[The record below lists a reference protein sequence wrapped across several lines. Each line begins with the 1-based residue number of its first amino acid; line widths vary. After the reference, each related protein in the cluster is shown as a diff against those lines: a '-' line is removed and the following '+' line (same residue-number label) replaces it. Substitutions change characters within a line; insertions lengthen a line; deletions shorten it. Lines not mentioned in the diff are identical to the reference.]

1 MYFKIKGFKGL
12 KKMTKLDMAPITIL
26 VGKNGSG
33 KSSAISA
40 LDNIKNISSLG
51 SRFKDNKMESFLDFT
66 LPKRTDFGVE
76 IGGELEYAIPINLS
90 FFKDKFELRT
100 RYSANT
106 DLIYLS
112 RFEIFNITKD
122 ETLFHLGGEKLI
134 AEDEWGKTVEALTVS
149 IQINLDY
156 LIDEFKRLKNIK
168 PFDMEEFRK
177 LVVNTPP
184 EESQDIEQQERE
196 KFKEFIRNLLQVGFD
211 DYKDD
216 SAPQLEFEDQQN
228 VIKALLDNF
237 QDLKSTLEDLSLFVL
252 KKEDEILD
260 QDNYINELTSSIQNG
275 MEFKYSNTLPGIS
288 DLLIALFDEKSIHNL
303 FSNNSLSSIQL
314 NNTDTGYNL
323 PEALGAEI
331 TSTPL
336 FKELI
341 DSMLFDNIHSNT
353 SYLLKEAKFTY
364 IPPNKI
370 SKYSTENG
378 TSTSFV
384 LKAYSKALKNA
395 GYSDKPS
402 SFFINY
408 WFKKFNII
416 EDEVDLDLAI
426 KMLENS
432 RELEKEGY
440 GIQQIIPLIIIL
452 SLSEKLHNSDLT
464 DDKDQWM
471 KSMFDQYLNTKK
483 FLIEEPEANLHPS
496 FQSKLADLFLDAW
509 IKYDHEFVI
518 ETHSEYLIRKLQYH
532 VGSGKID
539 PSVIN
544 IYYFDKDEEPRKIN
558 INKDG
563 SLSEEFGPGFYDEA
577 DNIAIEI
584 FKLNKNQLN

>member
-40 LDNIKNISSLG
+40 LDNIKNIYSLG

-76 IGGELEYAIPINLS
+76 IGGELEYAFPINLS

-100 RYSANT
+100 QYSANT

-149 IQINLDY
+149 IKINLDY

-196 KFKEFIRNLLQVGFD
+196 KFEEFIRNLQVGFD

-216 SAPQLEFEDQQN
+216 FKLKNTALN
-228 VIKALLDNF
+228 VIKARADNF
-237 QDLKSTLEDLSLFVL
+237 QYLESTLEDLSLFAL
-252 KKEDEILD
+252 KKDDKLID
-260 QDNYINELTSSIQNG
+260 AGDYIDKLAPSIQNG
-275 MEFKYSNTLPGIS
+275 MEFKYSHTLPGIS

-364 IPPNKI
+364 IPPNRI
-370 SKYSTENG
+370 SKYSTENE
-378 TSTSFV
+378 TSSGFALNT
-384 LKAYSKALKNA
+384 YSKALKNA
-395 GYSDKPS
+395 GYSDKSS

>member
-100 RYSANT
+100 QYNANT

-149 IQINLDY
+149 IKINLDY

-196 KFKEFIRNLLQVGFD
+196 KFEEFIRNLQVGFD

-216 SAPQLEFEDQQN
+216 FKLKNTALN
-228 VIKALLDNF
+228 VIKARADNF
-237 QDLKSTLEDLSLFVL
+237 QYLESTLEDLSLFAL
-252 KKEDEILD
+252 KKDDKLID
-260 QDNYINELTSSIQNG
+260 AGDYIDKLAPSIQNG
-275 MEFKYSNTLPGIS
+275 MEFKYSHTLPGIS

-364 IPPNKI
+364 IPPNRV
-370 SKYSTENG
+370 SKYSTENE
-378 TSTSFV
+378 TSSGFALNT
-384 LKAYSKALKNA
+384 YSKALKNA
-395 GYSDKPS
+395 GYSDKSS

>member
-100 RYSANT
+100 QYNANT

-149 IQINLDY
+149 IKINLDY

-196 KFKEFIRNLLQVGFD
+196 KFEEFIRNLQVGFD

-216 SAPQLEFEDQQN
+216 FKLKNTALN
-228 VIKALLDNF
+228 VIKARADNF
-237 QDLKSTLEDLSLFVL
+237 QYLESTLEDLSLFAL
-252 KKEDEILD
+252 KKDDKLID
-260 QDNYINELTSSIQNG
+260 AGDYIDKLAPSIQNG
-275 MEFKYSNTLPGIS
+275 MEFKYSHTLPGIS

-323 PEALGAEI
+323 PKALGAEI

-364 IPPNKI
+364 IPPNRV
-370 SKYSTENG
+370 SKYSTENE
-378 TSTSFV
+378 TSSGFALNT
-384 LKAYSKALKNA
+384 YSKALKNA
-395 GYSDKPS
+395 GYSDKSS

-471 KSMFDQYLNTKK
+471 KSMYDQYLNTKK

>member
-40 LDNIKNISSLG
+40 LDNIKNIYSLG

-134 AEDEWGKTVEALTVS
+134 AEDEWGKTIEALTVS
-149 IQINLDY
+149 IKINLDY
-156 LIDEFKRLKNIK
+156 LIDEFNRLKNIK

-177 LVVNTPP
+177 LVVNTTP

-196 KFKEFIRNLLQVGFD
+196 KFEEFIRNLQVGFD

-216 SAPQLEFEDQQN
+216 FKLKNSALN
-228 VIKALLDNF
+228 VITARADNF
-237 QDLKSTLEDLSLFVL
+237 QYLESTLEDLSLFTL
-252 KKEDEILD
+252 KKDDKLID
-260 QDNYINELTSSIQNG
+260 AGDYIDKLASLIQNG
-275 MEFKYSNTLPGIS
+275 MEFKYSHTIPGIS
-288 DLLIALFDEKSIHNL
+288 GLLIALFDEKSIHNL

-364 IPPNKI
+364 IPPNRI
-370 SKYSTENG
+370 SKYSTKNE
-378 TSTSFV
+378 TSSGFALNT
-384 LKAYSKALKNA
+384 YSKALKNA
-395 GYSDKPS
+395 GYSDKSS

>member
-40 LDNIKNISSLG
+40 LDNIKNIYSLG

-100 RYSANT
+100 QYNANT

-149 IQINLDY
+149 IKINLDY

-196 KFKEFIRNLLQVGFD
+196 KFEEFIRNLQVGFD

-216 SAPQLEFEDQQN
+216 FKLKNTALN
-228 VIKALLDNF
+228 VIKARADNF
-237 QDLKSTLEDLSLFVL
+237 QYLESTLEDLSLFAL
-252 KKEDEILD
+252 KKDDKLID
-260 QDNYINELTSSIQNG
+260 AGDYIDKLAPSIQNG
-275 MEFKYSNTLPGIS
+275 MEFKYSHTLPGIS

-364 IPPNKI
+364 IPPNRV
-370 SKYSTENG
+370 SKYSTENE
-378 TSTSFV
+378 TSSGFALNT
-384 LKAYSKALKNA
+384 YSKALKNA
-395 GYSDKPS
+395 GYSDKSS

>member
-76 IGGELEYAIPINLS
+76 IGGELEYAFPINLS

-100 RYSANT
+100 QYSANT

-149 IQINLDY
+149 IKINLDY

-196 KFKEFIRNLLQVGFD
+196 KFEEFIRNLQVGFD

-216 SAPQLEFEDQQN
+216 FKLKNTALN
-228 VIKALLDNF
+228 VIKARADNF
-237 QDLKSTLEDLSLFVL
+237 QYLESTLEDLSLFAL
-252 KKEDEILD
+252 KKDDKLID
-260 QDNYINELTSSIQNG
+260 AGDYIDKLASSIQNG
-275 MEFKYSNTLPGIS
+275 MEFKYSHTLPGIS

-364 IPPNKI
+364 IPPNRI
-370 SKYSTENG
+370 SKYSTENE
-378 TSTSFV
+378 TSSGFALNT
-384 LKAYSKALKNA
+384 YSKALKNA
-395 GYSDKPS
+395 GYSDKSS

-563 SLSEEFGPGFYDEA
+563 SLSEGFGPGFYDEA
-577 DNIAIEI
+577 DNIAIEL
-584 FKLNKNQLN
+584 FMLNNKRLN

>member
-40 LDNIKNISSLG
+40 LDNIKNIYSLG

-90 FFKDKFELRT
+90 FFEDNFELRT
-100 RYSANT
+100 KYSANT

-149 IQINLDY
+149 IKINLDY

-196 KFKEFIRNLLQVGFD
+196 KFEEFIRNLQVGFD

-216 SAPQLEFEDQQN
+216 FKLKNTALN
-228 VIKALLDNF
+228 VIKARADNF
-237 QDLKSTLEDLSLFVL
+237 QYLESTLEDLSLFAL
-252 KKEDEILD
+252 KKDDKLID
-260 QDNYINELTSSIQNG
+260 AGDYIDKLASSIQNG
-275 MEFKYSNTLPGIS
+275 MEFKYSHTLPGIS
-288 DLLIALFDEKSIHNL
+288 DLLIALFDEKSMHNL

-364 IPPNKI
+364 IPPNRI
-370 SKYSTENG
+370 SKYSTENE
-378 TSTSFV
+378 TSSGFALNT
-384 LKAYSKALKNA
+384 YSKALKNA
-395 GYSDKPS
+395 GYSDKSS

>member
-76 IGGELEYAIPINLS
+76 IGGELEYAFPINLS

-100 RYSANT
+100 QYSANT

-134 AEDEWGKTVEALTVS
+134 AEDEWGKTIEALTVS
-149 IQINLDY
+149 IKINLDY
-156 LIDEFKRLKNIK
+156 LIDEFNRLKNIK

-196 KFKEFIRNLLQVGFD
+196 KFEEFIRNLQVGFD

-216 SAPQLEFEDQQN
+216 FKLKNTALN
-228 VIKALLDNF
+228 VIKARTDNF
-237 QDLKSTLEDLSLFVL
+237 QYLESTLEDLSLFAL
-252 KKEDEILD
+252 KKDDKLID
-260 QDNYINELTSSIQNG
+260 AGDYIDKLASSIQNG
-275 MEFKYSNTLPGIS
+275 MEFKYSHTLPGIS

-364 IPPNKI
+364 IPPNRI
-370 SKYSTENG
+370 SKYSTENETYSG
-378 TSTSFV
+378 FALNT
-384 LKAYSKALKNA
+384 YSKALKNA
-395 GYSDKPS
+395 GYSDKSS

>member
-100 RYSANT
+100 QYNANT

-149 IQINLDY
+149 IKINLDY

-196 KFKEFIRNLLQVGFD
+196 KFEEFIRNLQVGFD

-216 SAPQLEFEDQQN
+216 FKLKNTALN
-228 VIKALLDNF
+228 VIKARADNF
-237 QDLKSTLEDLSLFVL
+237 QYLESTLEDLSLFAL
-252 KKEDEILD
+252 KKDDKLID
-260 QDNYINELTSSIQNG
+260 AGDYIDKLAPSIQNG
-275 MEFKYSNTLPGIS
+275 MEFKYSHTLPGIS

-364 IPPNKI
+364 IPPNRI
-370 SKYSTENG
+370 SKYSTENE
-378 TSTSFV
+378 TSSGFALNT
-384 LKAYSKALKNA
+384 YSKALKNA
-395 GYSDKPS
+395 GYSDKSS

>member
-1 MYFKIKGFKGL
+1 
-12 KKMTKLDMAPITIL
+12 
-26 VGKNGSG
+26 
-33 KSSAISA
+33 
-40 LDNIKNISSLG
+40 
-51 SRFKDNKMESFLDFT
+51 
-66 LPKRTDFGVE
+66 
-76 IGGELEYAIPINLS
+76 
-90 FFKDKFELRT
+90 
-100 RYSANT
+100 
-106 DLIYLS
+106 
-112 RFEIFNITKD
+112 
-122 ETLFHLGGEKLI
+122 
-134 AEDEWGKTVEALTVS
+134 
-149 IQINLDY
+149 
-156 LIDEFKRLKNIK
+156 
-168 PFDMEEFRK
+168 MEEFRK

-196 KFKEFIRNLLQVGFD
+196 KFEEFIRNLQVGFD

-216 SAPQLEFEDQQN
+216 FKLKNTALN
-228 VIKALLDNF
+228 VIKARADNF
-237 QDLKSTLEDLSLFVL
+237 QYLESTLEDLSLFAL
-252 KKEDEILD
+252 KKDDKLID
-260 QDNYINELTSSIQNG
+260 AGDYIDKLAPSIQNG
-275 MEFKYSNTLPGIS
+275 MEFKYSHTLPGIS

-323 PEALGAEI
+323 PKALGAEI

-364 IPPNKI
+364 IPPNRV
-370 SKYSTENG
+370 SKYSTENE
-378 TSTSFV
+378 TSSGFALNT
-384 LKAYSKALKNA
+384 YSKALKNA
-395 GYSDKPS
+395 GYSDKSS

>member
-40 LDNIKNISSLG
+40 LDNIKNISNLG
-51 SRFKDNKMESFLDFT
+51 SRFKDNKMESFLNFT

-100 RYSANT
+100 QYNANT

-149 IQINLDY
+149 IKINLDY
-156 LIDEFKRLKNIK
+156 LINEFNRLKNIK
-168 PFDMEEFRK
+168 PFDKEEFRK

-196 KFKEFIRNLLQVGFD
+196 KFEEFIRNLQVGFD

-216 SAPQLEFEDQQN
+216 FKLKN
-228 VIKALLDNF
+228 TALNEINARSNNF
-237 QDLKSTLEDLSLFVL
+237 QYLESTLEDLSLFAL
-252 KKEDEILD
+252 KKDEKLID
-260 QDNYINELTSSIQNG
+260 AGDYIDKLASSIQNG
-275 MEFKYSNTLPGIS
+275 MEFKSSHTLPGIS
-288 DLLIALFDEKSIHNL
+288 FLLIALFDEKSMHNL

-331 TSTPL
+331 ILTPL
-336 FKELI
+336 FKDLI

-353 SYLLKEAKFTY
+353 SYLLQEAKFTY
-364 IPPNKI
+364 IPPNRI
-370 SKYSTENG
+370 SKYSTENE
-378 TSTSFV
+378 TSSGFALNT
-384 LKAYSKALKNA
+384 YSKALKNA
-395 GYSDKPS
+395 GYSDKSS

-408 WFKKFNII
+408 WFKKFSIT
-416 EDEVDLDLAI
+416 EDNVDLDSAI

-432 RELEKEGY
+432 RELEREGY
-440 GIQQIIPLIIIL
+440 GIQQIIPLIVIL
-452 SLSEKLHNSDLT
+452 SLSEKLHNLDLT
-464 DDKDQWM
+464 SDPDQWM
-471 KSMFDQYLNTKK
+471 KSMYDQTEYRDLKK

-563 SLSEEFGPGFYDEA
+563 SLSEGFGPGFYDEA
-577 DNIAIEI
+577 DNIAIEL
-584 FKLNKNQLN
+584 FMLNNKRLN

>member
-12 KKMTKLDMAPITIL
+12 KKMTKLEMAPITIL

-51 SRFKDNKMESFLDFT
+51 SRFKHNKMESFLDFT
-66 LPKRTDFGVE
+66 FPKRTDFGVE

-90 FFKDKFELRT
+90 FFEDKFELRT
-100 RYSANT
+100 KYSANT

-112 RFEIFNITKD
+112 KFEIFNITKD
-122 ETLFHLGGEKLI
+122 ETLFHLGGENLI
-134 AEDEWGKTVEALTVS
+134 AEDEWGKTFEVLTVS
-149 IQINLDY
+149 IKINLDY
-156 LIDEFKRLKNIK
+156 LIDEFKRLKNTK
-168 PFDMEEFRK
+168 PFDWEEFRK
-177 LVVNTPP
+177 LATATPY
-184 EESQDIEQQERE
+184 EELIDNEKQERE
-196 KFKEFIRNLLQVGFD
+196 MFEEFIQNLQVGFD

-216 SAPQLEFEDQQN
+216 FKLKN
-228 VIKALLDNF
+228 TALNEINARRNNF
-237 QDLKSTLEDLSLFVL
+237 QDLKSTLENLSLFAL
-252 KKEDEILD
+252 EKDEKLIEAGD
-260 QDNYINELTSSIQNG
+260 YIDKLASSIQNG
-275 MEFKYSNTLPGIS
+275 MEFKSSHTLPGIS
-288 DLLIALFDEKSIHNL
+288 FLLIDLFDKKSMHSL
-303 FSNNSLSSIQL
+303 FSNNSLSGIQL

-331 TSTPL
+331 ILTPL
-336 FKELI
+336 FKDLI

-353 SYLLKEAKFTY
+353 SYLLQLSKFTY
-364 IPPNKI
+364 IPPNRI
-370 SKYSTENG
+370 SKYSTENK
-378 TSTSFV
+378 TSSGFA
-384 LKAYSKALKNA
+384 LKTYSKALKNA
-395 GYSDKPS
+395 GYSDKSS

-408 WFKKFNII
+408 WFKKFSIT
-416 EDEVDLDLAI
+416 EDNVDLDSAI

-432 RELEKEGY
+432 RELEREGY
-440 GIQQIIPLIIIL
+440 GIQQIIPLIVIL
-452 SLSEKLHNSDLT
+452 SLSEKMRNLDLT
-464 DDKDQWM
+464 SDPDQWM
-471 KSMFDQYLNTKK
+471 NSFYDQTEYRDLKK

-544 IYYFDKDEEPRKIN
+544 IYYFDKGEEPRKVN

-563 SLSEEFGPGFYDEA
+563 SLSKEFGPGFYDEA
-577 DNIAIEI
+577 DNIAIDL
-584 FKLNKNQLN
+584 FMLNNKRLN